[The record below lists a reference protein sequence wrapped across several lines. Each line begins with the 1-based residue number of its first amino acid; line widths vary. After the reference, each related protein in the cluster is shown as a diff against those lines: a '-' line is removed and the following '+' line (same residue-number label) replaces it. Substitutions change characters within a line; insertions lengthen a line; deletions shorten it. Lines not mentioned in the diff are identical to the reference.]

1 MSDIV
6 LTSVNLHLA
15 AIPVNPLYGD
25 AAPQVLLEPAVE
37 RDALADVVDHWEQLK
52 EGSEGRT
59 TILRHAHLSFGK
71 DRSGWSNLF
80 RGSFFYLSSV
90 DKLQKASA
98 VLEGNIWQKQ
108 HLVSPVFLF

>member
-59 TILRHAHLSFGK
+59 TILRHAHLSLGK
-71 DRSGWSNLF
+71 VRSGWYGQ
-80 RGSFFYLSSV
+80 RKFFYLSSV

-108 HLVSPVFLF
+108 HLVSPVFLL